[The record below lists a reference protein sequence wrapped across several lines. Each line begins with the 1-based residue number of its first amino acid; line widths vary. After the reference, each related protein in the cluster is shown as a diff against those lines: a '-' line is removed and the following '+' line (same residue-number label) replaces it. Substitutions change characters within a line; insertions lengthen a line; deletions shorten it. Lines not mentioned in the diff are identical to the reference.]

1 MVVMIHFS
9 YPGWGE
15 AEMKAV
21 KTMVRTKS
29 GRLIEK
35 TIMMTKED
43 YEKLEQM
50 KREGK
55 DPNEIFAK
63 YMDLDDGAKIESWE
77 KKKADPTPMKVQKAS
92 K

>member
-1 MVVMIHFS
+1 
-9 YPGWGE
+9 
-15 AEMKAV
+15 MKAV

-35 TIMMTKED
+35 TIMMTEED

-77 KKKADPTPMKVQKAS
+77 KKKADPTPMKVKKLLMQFIRNICNFV
-92 K
+92 